1 MLLGPLHLEIHLHT
15 TVLMKD
21 EPLDSLPEAEGI
33 IGDGETS
40 NLGHPGSPPLLQ
52 TMALKVIEAQY
63 PLHLQYHPGQI
74 AWTDPDIL
82 DEAGGIERKL
92 V

>member
-1 MLLGPLHLEIHLHT
+1 MVPTE
-15 TVLMKD
+15 D

-40 NLGHPGSPPLLQ
+40 DHGHLDSLPLLQ
-52 TMALKVIEAQY
+52 PMALKVIEAQY
-63 PLHLQYHPGQI
+63 LQHLQCHPIQI
-74 AWTDPDIL
+74 TWMDL
-82 DEAGGIERKL
+82 DVLEEAGGIEKRH

>member
-1 MLLGPLHLEIHLHT
+1 M
-15 TVLMKD
+15 VLTKD
-21 EPLDSLPEAEGI
+21 KPLDGLPKAKGI
-33 IGDGETS
+33 TEDGETS

-63 PLHLQYHPGQI
+63 PLHLQYHPSQI
-74 AWTDPDIL
+74 ARMDPDIL
-82 DEAGGIERKL
+82 EEAGGIERKH

>member
-1 MLLGPLHLEIHLHT
+1 MVPME
-15 TVLMKD
+15 D
-21 EPLDSLPEAEGI
+21 EPLDGLPKAKGI

-40 NLGHPGSPPLLQ
+40 NLGHLGSLPLLQ

-63 PLHLQYHPGQI
+63 PQRLQCHPVQI
-74 AWTDPDIL
+74 AQIDL
-82 DEAGGIERKL
+82 DVLEEAGGIERRH

>member
-1 MLLGPLHLEIHLHT
+1 M
-15 TVLMKD
+15 VLMED
-21 EPLDSLPEAEGI
+21 EPLDGLPKAEGV

-40 NLGHPGSPPLLQ
+40 DLGHLGSPPLLQ

-63 PLHLQYHPGQI
+63 PRHLQYHPVQI
-74 AWTDPDIL
+74 AQMDPDAL
-82 DEAGGIERKL
+82 EEAGGIEKRP